1 MILCIIADCLK
12 KIHYE
17 IFTTWGQMSDFLQY
31 FGEKRN
37 RDVLETKMLKKIKLS
52 KTYPLCILLLWWPKL
67 GTYESVWSNCYPKG
81 FVLWIWNCGWQALI
95 DSPKILGCQKPT
107 AQILTQALPKKPKK
121 IGEILWTIHTG
132 SLILNGNLII
142 LMKLNWAQ

>member
-1 MILCIIADCLK
+1 MPIVWKKYIVKYLQLGGKCLTFCNILVKSA
-12 KIHYE
+12 
-17 IFTTWGQMSDFLQY
+17 TAMSWKQ
-31 FGEKRN
+31 KCW
-37 RDVLETKMLKKIKLS
+37 KKIKLS

>member
-37 RDVLETKMLKKIKLS
+37 RDVLETEILKKLKLS
-52 KTYPLCILLLWWPKL
+52 KPYPLCIL
-67 GTYESVWSNCYPKG
+67 
-81 FVLWIWNCGWQALI
+81 VLSQSCR
-95 DSPKILGCQKPT
+95 
-107 AQILTQALPKKPKK
+107 
-121 IGEILWTIHTG
+121 
-132 SLILNGNLII
+132 
-142 LMKLNWAQ
+142 